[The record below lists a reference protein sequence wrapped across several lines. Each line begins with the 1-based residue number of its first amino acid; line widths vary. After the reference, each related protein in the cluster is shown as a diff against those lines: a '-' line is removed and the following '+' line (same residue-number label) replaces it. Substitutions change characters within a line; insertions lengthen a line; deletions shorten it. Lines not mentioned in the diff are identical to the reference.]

1 MMKLFLVA
9 GITSVV
15 NITSAATSST
25 ARLRCSDRSSDSE
38 VAPYFAHEIAIRLHQ
53 RQIPLALFKLSR
65 G

>member
-25 ARLRCSDRSSDSE
+25 ALLRYSDRTQRSARD
-38 VAPYFAHEIAIRLHQ
+38 AIDLQ
-53 RQIPLALFKLSR
+53 RMDV
-65 G
+65 